1 MVSVVA
7 GQTEISGQL
16 NYKYE
21 KKKRILIIE
30 QEDDLREILRLSLEL
45 FTDWEVLTAS
55 SDTQGLDIATT
66 QQPGVIVVSTSMSKL
81 KDCHIIEDIKN
92 HHLTHDIPVILM
104 ADRLR
109 LADQCQFSQ
118 QGVAAVINTGD
129 NPRDLAS
136 SIDRILNF

>member
-7 GQTEISGQL
+7 GQTKVSGQL

-30 QEDDLREILRLSLEL
+30 QEDDLREILSLSLEL

-55 SDTQGLDIATT
+55 SDTQGLAIATT

-81 KDCHIIEDIKN
+81 KDCHIIEDIQN
-92 HHLTHDIPVILM
+92 HHLTHDIPIILM
-104 ADRLR
+104 ADRIR
-109 LADQCQFSQ
+109 LADQCQFTQ
-118 QGVAAVINTGD
+118 QGVAAVINTGN
-129 NPRDLAS
+129 NPKELAC
-136 SIDRILNF
+136 SIDRILNV

>member
-92 HHLTHDIPVILM
+92 HHLTHNIPVILM